1 MSDAMDRTEH
11 DQKDP
16 CTTLKALRVD
26 FIEYINCT
34 PVVVPAVIAAV
45 ATVNPVYDATAAGVD
60 GHWKKYEGLFDDFHY
75 DIGHG
80 KGQGVGEIDF
90 EAPVD
95 GFRNGAPGAGA
106 FGDSET
112 SFGAPTRT
120 WERPRNQF

>member
-1 MSDAMDRTEH
+1 MDRTEH

-16 CTTLKALRVD
+16 CTVLKALRVD
-26 FIEYINCT
+26 FIAYISCT
-34 PVVVPAVIAAV
+34 PTYTGFGTA
-45 ATVNPVYDATAAGVD
+45 PVYETAMAATD

-80 KGQGVGEIDF
+80 KGLGVGEVDLM
-90 EAPVD
+90 APVD
-95 GFRNGAPGAGA
+95 GFNNGAPGAGA

>member
-1 MSDAMDRTEH
+1 MDRTEH

-26 FIEYINCT
+26 FIEYIECT
-34 PVVVPAVIAAV
+34 PATFPGVGGTNPFYNQPVAA
-45 ATVNPVYDATAAGVD
+45 VD

-80 KGQGVGEIDF
+80 KALGVGEVDF
-90 EAPVD
+90 EVPVD
-95 GFRNGAPGAGA
+95 GFNQGAPGAGVY
-106 FGDSET
+106 GDSET
-112 SFGAPTRT
+112 SYGAPTRT

>member
-1 MSDAMDRTEH
+1 MDRTEH

-34 PVVVPAVIAAV
+34 PSTFPAAV
-45 ATVNPVYDATAAGVD
+45 GTNPHFDDTAAGVD

-80 KGQGVGEIDF
+80 KGLGVGEVDF
-90 EAPVD
+90 APVVD
-95 GFRNGAPGAGA
+95 GFNNGAPGAGA
-106 FGDSET
+106 YGDSET